1 MIVPE
6 ECVADRHESPH
17 FANLY
22 DMSVKYADVLPVAEV
37 EAGLAAIPR

>member
-1 MIVPE
+1 VPV

-22 DMSVKYADVLPVAEV
+22 DMEMKYALVEDIGTVLAHLATMEPV
-37 EAGLAAIPR
+37 